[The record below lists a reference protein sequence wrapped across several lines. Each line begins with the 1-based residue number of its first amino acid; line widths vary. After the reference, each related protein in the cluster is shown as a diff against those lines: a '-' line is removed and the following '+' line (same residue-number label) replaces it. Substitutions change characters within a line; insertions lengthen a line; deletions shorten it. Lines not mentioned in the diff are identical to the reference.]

1 MKLILSSLK
10 FFKFSLIAFV
20 ILQLISTQKLPELQG
35 LMIIVNV
42 IVFGYETLQL
52 DKFNIEEPKN

>member
-1 MKLILSSLK
+1 MKLILSSLN
-10 FFKFSLIAFV
+10 FFKFSLIAFI
-20 ILQLISTQKLPELQG
+20 ILQLISTQNLPQLQG

-52 DKFNIEEPKN
+52 NKFNDPIG

>member
-10 FFKFSLIAFV
+10 FFKFSLIVFI
-20 ILQLISTQKLPELQG
+20 ILRFISTQNLPQLQG

-42 IVFGYETLQL
+42 IVFGYEMFQL
-52 DKFNIEEPKN
+52 NEFNDPIE

>member
-10 FFKFSLIAFV
+10 FFKFSLIVFI
-20 ILQLISTQKLPELQG
+20 ILQFISTQNLPQLQG

-42 IVFGYETLQL
+42 IVFGYEMLVSSL
-52 DKFNIEEPKN
+52 AIL